1 MKHKKSIRETVF
13 SQFQEMTPT
22 QRLKV
27 YLKGLKWRW
36 SLKIDTL
43 REVFNG

>member
-27 YLKGLKWRW
+27 YLKGLKWRMALHYESVIKW
-36 SLKIDTL
+36 L
-43 REVFNG
+43 